1 MFDKEVFYALCNEYG
16 VELSDKY
23 DKPMLKTDDGIREL
37 VEQDV
42 RDLLPQYQG
51 TVSYRNHGNTYKIET
66 ICMYVPQELM
76 IA

>member
-1 MFDKEVFYALCNEYG
+1 MFNKELFYTLCNKYD

-23 DKPMLKTDDGIREL
+23 DKPMLKTNGEIREL

-42 RDLLPQYQG
+42 KNLLPQYHG
-51 TVSYRNHGNTYKIET
+51 TVSYRNNTDAYKIET
-66 ICMYVPQELM
+66 HYVYIPQELM